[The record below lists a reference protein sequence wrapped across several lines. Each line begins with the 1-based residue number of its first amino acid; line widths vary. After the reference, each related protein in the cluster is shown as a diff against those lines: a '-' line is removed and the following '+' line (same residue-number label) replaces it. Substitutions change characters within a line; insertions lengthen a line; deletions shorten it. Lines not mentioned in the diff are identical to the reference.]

1 MTNQADTAVNKELD
15 QELEGEGSAETQP
28 IEASDAAEVSLEASE
43 QAEDSA
49 AETAPV
55 DEPVAST
62 AESGDEATAE
72 AVAEESSAP
81 EAVEPVASAEEEPVA
96 SVDEEPVTSA
106 DEEPVASVDEE
117 PAASVDE
124 EPVASVDEEP
134 AASVDEE
141 PVASA
146 DEEPAASVDE
156 EPAASTEEE
165 PVASTEEEPAVPAL
179 SADDEDTEVIVKD
192 DGSTQVVRML
202 AVGQQVDGVVKRIT
216 DFGAFVDI
224 GVGRDGLI
232 HISELSTRRVAKVSD
247 VLSDGQAVTPW
258 IKKLDRQRNRISLT
272 LIDPEMKTI
281 RDLEA
286 GDIVEGTV
294 SRILPYGAFVDIGIG
309 RDALLH
315 VREMGEGFVAKPEDV
330 VQVGEKIEARII
342 ELSRR
347 RGRVDLSLKGLR
359 EEPAPVAA
367 APEAQPEEQAADE
380 PVDQFEEIE
389 VLSPMELAFK
399 KAMEA
404 EGIELNVSRRRQGKR
419 GRRAHSRSIQDEIIA
434 RTLDSA
440 KK

>member
-1 MTNQADTAVNKELD
+1 MTNQADTAVNKELA

-49 AETAPV
+49 AQIAPI

-62 AESGDEATAE
+62 AESGDEAAAE
-72 AVAEESSAP
+72 ARAEESSAP
-81 EAVEPVASAEEEPVA
+81 EAVEPVASVDEEPAASADEEPVA
-96 SVDEEPVTSA
+96 SVDVEPTASA

-117 PAASVDE
+117 PAAS
-124 EPVASVDEEP
+124 
-134 AASVDEE
+134 
-141 PVASA
+141 A
-146 DEEPAASVDE
+146 D
-156 EPAASTEEE
+156 
-165 PVASTEEEPAVPAL
+165 EEPAVPAA

-247 VLSDGQAVTPW
+247 VLSEGQAITPW

-359 EEPAPVAA
+359 EEPAPAA
-367 APEAQPEEQAADE
+367 AAAEAQPEEQVDE
-380 PVDQFEEIE
+380 ETVDQFEEIE

-404 EGIELNVSRRRQGKR
+404 EGIELNVSRRRQGRR
-419 GRRAHSRSIQDEIIA
+419 GRRDQNRSIQDEIIA

>member
-1 MTNQADTAVNKELD
+1 MTNQADTAVNKELA

-49 AETAPV
+49 AQIAPI

-62 AESGDEATAE
+62 AESGDEAAAE
-72 AVAEESSAP
+72 ARAEESSAP
-81 EAVEPVASAEEEPVA
+81 EAVEPVAS
-96 SVDEEPVTSA
+96 VDEEPAASA

-117 PAASVDE
+117 PAAS
-124 EPVASVDEEP
+124 A
-134 AASVDEE
+134 
-141 PVASA
+141 
-146 DEEPAASVDE
+146 
-156 EPAASTEEE
+156 
-165 PVASTEEEPAVPAL
+165 EEEPAVPAA

-247 VLSDGQAVTPW
+247 VLSEGQAITPW

-359 EEPAPVAA
+359 EEPAPAA
-367 APEAQPEEQAADE
+367 AAAEAQPEEQVDE
-380 PVDQFEEIE
+380 ETVDQFEEIE

-404 EGIELNVSRRRQGKR
+404 EGIELNVSRRRQGRR
-419 GRRAHSRSIQDEIIA
+419 GRRDQNRSIQDEIIA

>member
-1 MTNQADTAVNKELD
+1 MTNQADTAVNKELA

-49 AETAPV
+49 AQIAPI

-62 AESGDEATAE
+62 AESGDEAAAE
-72 AVAEESSAP
+72 ARAEESSAP
-81 EAVEPVASAEEEPVA
+81 EAVEPVAS
-96 SVDEEPVTSA
+96 
-106 DEEPVASVDEE
+106 VDEE
-117 PAASVDE
+117 PAAS
-124 EPVASVDEEP
+124 
-134 AASVDEE
+134 
-141 PVASA
+141 A
-146 DEEPAASVDE
+146 D
-156 EPAASTEEE
+156 
-165 PVASTEEEPAVPAL
+165 EEPAVPAA

-247 VLSDGQAVTPW
+247 VLSEGQAITPW

-404 EGIELNVSRRRQGKR
+404 EGIELNVSRRRQGRR
-419 GRRAHSRSIQDEIIA
+419 GRRDQNRSIQDEIIA